1 MKKSA
6 PKQNVASFAL
16 VDCNNFYVSCER
28 VFDPSLARVPVAVLS
43 NNDGCIIARSN
54 EVKAMGVPMGAPYFQ
69 FKKLLARRGTRIFS
83 SNYALYGDMSSRVM
97 QVLGHCAPDVEVYSI
112 DEAFLHLAG
121 NGKAEQQAREAR
133 RCVLQWTGIPTG
145 IGIGPTK
152 TLAKIANRFAKK
164 FPEYGG
170 VFDLTQ
176 RRDASDLLELVKVE
190 DVWGIG
196 SCRRKLLNAHGI
208 HTARELRDANKK
220 WIQQRLTITGLRTVY
235 ELRGVSC
242 LPLEDAQ
249 PAKKGIT
256 SSRSFGEA
264 VTEPEQLREALAS
277 YVTRA
282 AEKLRGQASICG
294 MLTVFITTKH
304 FGKGPHYTNSRTV
317 TLPEP
322 TAYTPNL
329 ISFAEA
335 CLEKIYRPGY
345 RYRKAGVMLTAIQPK
360 GSTQAHLFES
370 ADHSVNGALMDVVDE
385 INGRWGRGTVF
396 FAASGTKQAWA
407 MKQVQRSPRYTTRW
421 DEVPD
426 AHASH

>member
-1 MKKSA
+1 MKQSA
-6 PKQNVASFAL
+6 PKQNASSFAL

-28 VFDPSLARVPVAVLS
+28 VFDPSLARVPVAVRS

-69 FKKLLARRGTRIFS
+69 YKKLLARHGTRIFS

-97 QVLGHCAPDVEVYSI
+97 AVLGQCAPDVEVYSI

-121 NGKAEQQAREAR
+121 NGQAEGQAREAR
-133 RCVLQWTGIPTG
+133 QRVLQWTGIPTS
-145 IGIGPTK
+145 IGIAPTK

-164 FPEYGG
+164 HPEWEG
-170 VFDLTQ
+170 VFDMTQ
-176 RRDASDLLELVKVE
+176 RKDVDDLLHIVTVE

-196 SCRRKLLNAHGI
+196 TQRRKLLNKHGI
-208 HTARELRDANKK
+208 HTARELRDANEK

-235 ELRGVSC
+235 ELRGISC
-242 LPLEDAQ
+242 LPLEEV
-249 PAKKGIT
+249 PTPKKGIT
-256 SSRSFGEA
+256 SSRSFGEPVTDLGPLSEA
-264 VTEPEQLREALAS
+264 VSS

-282 AEKLRGQASICG
+282 AEKLRGQVSICG
-294 MLTVFITTKH
+294 MLTVFITTKD
-304 FGKGPHYTNSRTV
+304 FGKGPHYTNSRTA

-322 TAYTPNL
+322 TAYTPLL
-329 ISFAEA
+329 IRYAEA

-370 ADHSVNGALMDVVDE
+370 ADHSVNGALMEVVDE

-421 DEVPD
+421 EEVPD
-426 AHASH
+426 AHA